1 MQYEERDIS
10 MSNSVKCQSLFSFNG
25 VLFKKLLSEY
35 QYPWEILPRLK
46 AVIEALVRE
55 GIEGYTLYS
64 DGILIGRG
72 VHIDKSAH
80 IDAPCIIGEG
90 TEIRHCAY
98 LRGSLLIGR
107 GCVIGNSCEVKN
119 SIIMDGAQVPHYNY
133 VGDSVLGER
142 AHLGA
147 GAICSNL
154 RSDKRE
160 VTVRCGLERIETGL
174 RKLGAIIG
182 DNAEIGCGTVLC
194 PGTIIGKNT
203 ALYPLTMARGYYP
216 DDSIVKQDGT
226 VIERRA

>member
-1 MQYEERDIS
+1 
-10 MSNSVKCQSLFSFNG
+10 MSNSVKCKSLFSFNSD
-25 VLFKKLLSEY
+25 LFKWLLSLYE
-35 QYPWEILPRLK
+35 YPWEILPHLK
-46 AVIEALVRE
+46 GAIEALIRN
-55 GIEGYTLYS
+55 GIDGYSLYS
-64 DGILIGRG
+64 DGILIGSG
-72 VHIDKSAH
+72 IHIDKSAH

-90 TEIRHCAY
+90 TEIRHGAY
-98 LRGSLLIGR
+98 LRGSVIIGR
-107 GCVIGNSCEVKN
+107 GCVIGNSSEVKN

-194 PGTIIGKNT
+194 PGTVIGMGT
-203 ALYPLTMARGYYP
+203 SVYPLTLARGYYP
-216 DDSIVKQDGT
+216 ADSIVKQDGT

>member
-1 MQYEERDIS
+1 
-10 MSNSVKCQSLFSFNG
+10 MSNSVKCQDLFSFNSN
-25 VLFKKLLSEY
+25 LFKELLSLYE
-35 QYPWEILPRLK
+35 YPWEIFPHLK
-46 AVIEALVRE
+46 GAIEALIRN
-55 GIEGYTLYS
+55 GIDGYSLYS
-64 DGILIGRG
+64 DGILIGSR

-90 TEIRHCAY
+90 TDIRHGAY
-98 LRGSLLIGR
+98 LRGSVIIGR
-107 GCVIGNSCEVKN
+107 GCVIGNSSEVKN

-160 VTVRCGLERIETGL
+160 VTVRCGGERIETGL

-216 DDSIVKQDGT
+216 ADSIVKQDGT